1 MVIGILGGGQLAK
14 MSLLEAVRMGFDVA
28 IFEGFHNSPAGRLT
42 HFQFSGEISN
52 RDVLDKFIAISDV
65 ITLENEFIDESHLNY
80 IERKGKKVFPSSHT
94 IKLIQDKFVQ
104 KSTLQKAGIPVAPF
118 TEITQSDTFLSVAER
133 LGPKFVLKSKKMGY
147 DGYGNHLVESDFDY
161 KEGLEKLLNRK
172 SELYAEK
179 FIPFVKELAIMVAFN
194 KISHVSY
201 PVVETE
207 QENHICKVVIA
218 PANIDQRVSDKA
230 TEIAISAIKAVN
242 GIGIFGIE
250 FFLTTEGE
258 ILVNEMAPRP
268 HNSGHYTIESCVTS
282 QFENHI
288 RAVLNLPLGSTK
300 MKSDNAVMVNT
311 LGKTKGTGN
320 ITNYEEILEDPDI
333 KIHLYGK
340 EECKPGRK
348 MGHITVTGKDPETI
362 LYKALKAEEK
372 IKIGINNGK

>member
-118 TEITQSDTFLSVAER
+118 TEIAQSDTFLSVAER

-147 DGYGNHLVESDFDY
+147 DGYGNHLVESDSDY

-179 FIPFVKELAIMVAFN
+179 FIPFVKELAIMVAVN
-194 KISHVSY
+194 TISNVTY

-207 QENHICKVVIA
+207 QENHICKIVTA
-218 PANIDQRVSDKA
+218 PAKIDERIAVKA
-230 TEIAISAIKAVN
+230 TELAISAIKAVN

-250 FFLTTEGE
+250 FFLTAEGE

-300 MKSDNAVMVNT
+300 MKSDYAVMVNT